1 MIRPLSNGEKV
12 ELSKKRMDHPFKLLW
27 FWLFG
32 FSSVAKDFEYFMNIK
47 DASWRITGIKIF
59 FSIPIYAMAW
69 IYKIIEFFL
78 YPFYDAEALFELICC
93 TIILIIFGSLR
104 LPYAIYTYM
113 RFNRATAL
121 MYMIKSD

>member
-1 MIRPLSNGEKV
+1 MIRYLSNGEIVK
-12 ELSKKRMDHPFKLLW
+12 LSKERMDHPFKLLW

-32 FSSVAKDFEYFMNIK
+32 VNNVANDFEYIMGIE
-47 DASWRITGIKIF
+47 DANWRIVGIKVLF
-59 FSIPIYAMAW
+59 AIPIYVMAW
-69 IYKIIEFFL
+69 TYKIIDFL
-78 YPFYDAEALFELICC
+78 IPFCDLEYLFEVICC
-93 TIILIIFGSLR
+93 TIILIIFGVIR